1 MLVQRWAVMLWIVS
15 SNGLICTHLP
25 ASLTSCAPKCTLCNC
40 KEVWSKAPN
49 CPPGSEVRFQP
60 GRELAQK
67 MCQVHKK
74 MDPQGSLEEPHFC
87 AVPGGVRSPSSN
99 FCLHPRGRR
108 TCLWRGICSEP
119 RCMRLALF
127 GAYRLYRS
135 ASTPPPTLTRSCLA
149 NCSQKKPVSILR
161 SFSLIK
167 SVFTTRDNK
176 RLAGG
181 RCRTWN
187 LLQLC
192 RAHGLLPGCPQR
204 SNL

>member
-49 CPPGSEVRFQP
+49 CPPGPEVRFQP

-74 MDPQGSLEEPHFC
+74 KDPQGSFEEPHFC
-87 AVPGGVRSPSSN
+87 AVPGGVPFPPSN
-99 FCLHPRGRR
+99 FCLHPIGRH

-119 RCMRLALF
+119 RRMRLAPF

-135 ASTPPPTLTRSCLA
+135 ASTSPPHIDTFL
-149 NCSQKKPVSILR
+149 
-161 SFSLIK
+161 FSK
-167 SVFTTRDNK
+167 
-176 RLAGG
+176 
-181 RCRTWN
+181 
-187 LLQLC
+187 
-192 RAHGLLPGCPQR
+192 LLPKKACVYFEVLLPD
-204 SNL
+204 